1 MTGAVP
7 RDPGLQEERTAL
19 AWRRTV
25 VSGVAGT
32 GLVALTAGR
41 VGLVAV
47 AVLAALLAV
56 GLAVAVIRQVRRPR
70 TLQDAPWPVL
80 VLAGGTVI
88 ALGALGLATATASIL
103 GRPS

>member
-1 MTGAVP
+1 MTGALP
-7 RDPGLQEERTAL
+7 RDPGLQAERTAL

-25 VSGVAGT
+25 LSATVGT
-32 GLVALTAGR
+32 ALVAFTAGR
-41 VGLVAV
+41 VGLVVV

-56 GLAVAVIRQVRRPR
+56 GLAFAVIRHSRRPR
-70 TLQDAPWPVL
+70 TVQNAPWPVL

-88 ALGALGLATATASIL
+88 ALAALGVATATASIL